1 MSTRYRKRLSFW
13 RFVLLTA
20 GIGAGIGLLA
30 GLILLE
36 FDPGQIVMI
45 AAATGFGGVVGL
57 VMGIPA
63 ELVVRVAAP
72 RLRGR
77 AGAALFCFSLGL
89 VSVLAAMNIL
99 GMLIQGPVAYIE
111 AYEWATLLFALGFAI
126 PAGILTAC
134 ATSLIVVP
142 AEMSPPKTDPLTG
155 LAC

>member
-13 RFVLLTA
+13 RFVLLTS
-20 GIGAGIGLLA
+20 GIGAGVGLLA

-36 FDPGQIVMI
+36 FDAGQIVMI
-45 AAATGFGGVVGL
+45 AAATGFGAVVGL

-72 RLRGR
+72 RLHSRT
-77 AGAALFCFSLGL
+77 GAVLFCFSLGL

-126 PAGILTAC
+126 PAGLLTAC
-134 ATSLIVVP
+134 ATRLIVLS
-142 AEMSPPKTDPLTG
+142 AETSPPKTDPLTG